1 MVHFFT
7 KSKGVRE
14 KNDSRSKLENTFQYE
29 YDNAPIRMSIP
40 PIRISNIK
48 ISTKIK
54 AIKAHALK
62 NLCEKNNVE
71 YKNCGNFII
80 FQLSDENNQS
90 TYTYTIFMPA
100 SENQEKVHTNICG
113 LKEGDAENAIYTLQ
127 VFLNYPHENIS
138 YDVDTVTATV
148 KQKHKV
154 NLRKFLKRNLS
165 DSDNEIKFNPESFPA
180 LYCKRAKI
188 TYSIFSSGVINIL
201 GAKSKKAIE
210 SDIDYI
216 LEKCLESKSENV

>member
-1 MVHFFT
+1 M
-7 KSKGVRE
+7 
-14 KNDSRSKLENTFQYE
+14 SR
-29 YDNAPIRMSIP
+29 P
-40 PIRISNIK
+40 PIKISNIK
-48 ISTKIK
+48 IGIKIK
-54 AIKAHALK
+54 AIKSHVLK
-62 NLCEKNNVE
+62 NLCEKHNVK

-90 TYTYTIFMPA
+90 TYTYTIFTPA
-100 SENQEKVHTNICG
+100 SDSQEKVHTNICG
-113 LKEGDAENAIYTLQ
+113 LKEEGIKNAIYRLQ

-165 DSDNEIKFNPESFPA
+165 DLDNKIKFNPESFPA

-188 TYSIFSSGVINIL
+188 TYSIFSSGCINIL

-210 SDIDYI
+210 SEIDYI